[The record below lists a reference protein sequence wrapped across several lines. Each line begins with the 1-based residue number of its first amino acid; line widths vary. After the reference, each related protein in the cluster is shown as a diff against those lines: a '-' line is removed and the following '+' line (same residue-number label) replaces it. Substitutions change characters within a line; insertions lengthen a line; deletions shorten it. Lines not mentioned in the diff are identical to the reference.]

1 MTAGEVPALTV
12 GVVVL
17 TQGNRPIELDRA
29 LRSVLNQTGVEV
41 DVVCVGN
48 GWAPT
53 GLPAGVA
60 AVHLP
65 ENVGV
70 SGRNAG
76 VDHVRGDLLFF
87 LDDDAW
93 LPGPSALAEVAEV
106 FRAHPD
112 IGMVQTRITDPDNP
126 AAPRSW
132 VPRLRKGDPGR
143 PSTTMYVCEAAV
155 MVRRALFTEAG
166 GWGTPYL
173 YAHEGI
179 ELAWR
184 VWDAGA
190 IVWYAG
196 DLTTYHPV
204 SPATRH
210 SVFQRMNSRNR
221 VLLARRNLPW
231 VLVPAYLGV
240 WGAVFGWR
248 NRADAD
254 SRAEWRRGWQE
265 GWHVDPGERRPL
277 SWRGILEMARHGRP
291 PIV

>member
-1 MTAGEVPALTV
+1 M
-12 GVVVL
+12 
-17 TQGNRPIELDRA
+17 
-29 LRSVLNQTGVEV
+29 
-41 DVVCVGN
+41 
-48 GWAPT
+48 
-53 GLPAGVA
+53 
-60 AVHLP
+60 HLP

-93 LPGPSALAEVAEV
+93 LPDPSALAEVAEV
-106 FRAHPD
+106 FGTHPD

-126 AAPRSW
+126 LPRA
-132 VPRLRKGDPGR
+132 VGYLACAKATRTTFDDDVRPRGR
-143 PSTTMYVCEAAV
+143 RDGASGPVHG
-155 MVRRALFTEAG
+155 G
-166 GWGTPYL
+166 GWLGHPL
-173 YAHEGI
+173 PYAHEGI

-231 VLVPAYLGV
+231 VLVPAYLGCGV
-240 WGAVFGWR
+240 PFSAGATVRTRIRVRKWR
-248 NRADAD
+248 Q
-254 SRAEWRRGWQE
+254 GWQE